1 MRGLSDSVIPLHA
14 GGNTN
19 YISGHHII
27 KYMPKTGSGFMSF
40 NMLVAL
46 VVLIPSS
53 MLLMSFLEELG
64 RLCPQAENTVIFAI
78 ITGCVVLLSLMNF
91 MKVVL
96 ME

>member
-1 MRGLSDSVIPLHA
+1 
-14 GGNTN
+14 
-19 YISGHHII
+19 
-27 KYMPKTGSGFMSF
+27 MPEIGKGSLSF

-46 VVLIPSS
+46 LVLIPSG
-53 MLLMSFLEELG
+53 MLLISFLEELG
-64 RLCPQAENTVIFAI
+64 RLCPQAENTIIFAI

>member
-1 MRGLSDSVIPLHA
+1 
-14 GGNTN
+14 
-19 YISGHHII
+19 
-27 KYMPKTGSGFMSF
+27 MPKTWKGALSF

-46 VVLIPSS
+46 LVLIPSG
-53 MLLMSFLEELG
+53 MLLIGFLEELG
-64 RLCPQAENTVIFAI
+64 KICPQAENTIIFAI

>member
-1 MRGLSDSVIPLHA
+1 
-14 GGNTN
+14 
-19 YISGHHII
+19 
-27 KYMPKTGSGFMSF
+27 MPETGRGFMSF
-40 NMLVAL
+40 NMLIAL

-53 MLLMSFLEELG
+53 MLLISFLEELG
-64 RLCPQAENTVIFAI
+64 RLCPQAENTVIFSI